1 MKLQQL
7 LTIALVSICSLMLT
21 ACEVDNSENG
31 TDYLALLKETHWQLS
46 QTYVDHEWQ
55 TPAVYDEVDIKD
67 LWFHGDKSYQISI
80 FNFDGNRGD
89 NTIQGTFKIESNTI
103 NFFTNDIDGTLFSL
117 YISSIDKTQLEGI
130 LTIYEGQTA
139 TPNTDGST
147 SFSQKSK
154 TYTIRMKRK

>member
-89 NTIQGTFKIESNTI
+89 ESLTTQHADNALGCATIPTVR
-103 NFFTNDIDGTLFSL
+103 
-117 YISSIDKTQLEGI
+117 QLACDPVA
-130 LTIYEGQTA
+130 GQEA
-139 TPNTDGST
+139 
-147 SFSQKSK
+147 
-154 TYTIRMKRK
+154 MKF